1 MLFKS
6 KRSETD
12 IINEILVETRD
23 GIKKTQLMYKTKMSN
38 MQLSRYLEKLIER
51 QIMEVKIDSNGD
63 TFYYLTEGGKRLI
76 SPLQQVISILCD

>member
-1 MLFKS
+1 
-6 KRSETD
+6 
-12 IINEILVETRD
+12 
-23 GIKKTQLMYKTKMSN
+23 MSN

-63 TFYYLTEGGKRLI
+63 TMYYLTEGGKRLI